1 MKNNQYLSEEF
12 SIEELE
18 NRLEMK
24 PWIVVEPCTDPEHCH
39 IQPNN

>member
-24 PWIVVEPCTDPEHCH
+24 PWVMIDCPGDECGTPPY
-39 IQPNN
+39 N